1 MAHRGAAQYYRM
13 NPVDLDEDRI
23 AEAIGA
29 RLSALSEAAK
39 KDTF

>member
-1 MAHRGAAQYYRM
+1 MAQYYRM

-23 AEAIGA
+23 AEATGA
-29 RLSALSEAAK
+29 GLSALSKAAE